1 MSHLEGSECI
11 EALIPFVK
19 SFAFTWFN
27 LQAAKRRYQKQHET
41 PMPIEMERVMKEDFM
56 NQRYADK
63 IKWTVRI
70 LAKLRKDIKRECR
83 GDLVKTITEGNIQSP
98 CIISNADTKNK
109 MRRIDCLRQAD
120 KVWRLDVVM
129 VVLFRGIPLESTDGE
144 RLSKCKECK
153 NPALCINPYH
163 VVIHVKEL
171 EVYLVNFINNTQS
184 SPANIIPSVFSTSE
198 LQHMANSS
206 ISEGGSTKEVLGADY
221 LGSMLKM
228 ETDDY
233 NETQPIST
241 AQQPDLL
248 KMCRNRKPS
257 LSGSPRTAKRRRTL
271 NNTCSAD
278 ESDSHDVNDG
288 PVSTYDV
295 YEPKTNT
302 DSSSSTCRISST
314 NDSNTYSNFQQQ
326 DDINTLPK
334 SIIESNKIEPSTPR
348 PPFSQ
353 IGIHNH
359 VSLNLHFNNQQQQ
372 HQQHQ
377 QPQQQQQQQS
387 QKPLSSSSTT
397 SQQTSDS
404 KLISERFI
412 ESLVQRFNN
421 TQQHQRTTSSHPHT
435 IEYFHQDS
443 QTERTSNSPKTPSSS
458 SSSSNKLFP
467 KPLTTTAIN
476 ILSSRERPITTTTTT
491 TSSSSSNYD
500 TSYVQSQTN
509 EFKDNKTNSNN
520 DNNVVRLSS
529 AADRVLPAFH
539 TFAELKSYLQTIGL
553 DVELVPAS
561 NTTTTTTTTTNIHQ
575 QSRNVDP
582 IQQRLS
588 TNEQQY
594 QIHSNTV
601 NISQTPP
608 QPQIVMLPN
617 NINNRNSLND
627 DGKCNRSTSIS
638 VPPNILAE
646 KLLEYTSNTS
656 SVRHSNLSSRPSP
669 LSSQQQQQQ
678 QQRRSPSKP
687 PIVSDIANLLSVS
700 NNNNNNNSKDQPI
713 VQQVTR
719 QTLLPP
725 PPPPPP
731 PSSSTPTTTV
741 YHRITSADKVSTM
754 VKRDLIHDDVH
765 LHDREV
771 EEYMNMT
778 PTGRTSKQ
786 RKTNSQTINDSTT
799 KSIVLESG
807 SASNSNDSN
816 VSSTSSSS
824 SSINNSTNINNN
836 NNNHNHTNNI
846 NTNNNNNNNNNNN
859 IGLTNS
865 INKTKNNS
873 TMSNQDSR
881 NICDLLLM
889 LYEQERTRSTQL
901 QKQIEQVSR
910 QQRSRNSSGQSHSSE
925 SQTGLETPQGTNNGN
940 TNSSRMLSPAAWIS
954 TTGKE
959 KTLVHIQQNHHQT
972 LKFDSSTSINGSP
985 PESQDCSP
993 PDPNKSGLSPTKVV
1007 QFSQSIGSAQNLIP
1021 RPVPMLA
1028 TNDGLVRHTSSSSS
1042 SHTATPTGSTS
1053 SSNNGVLYTPGNRI
1067 FQSPLGQAFAALS
1080 PALSPFLS
1088 PSTSRAGTPS
1098 ELMIIPA
1105 DLLNVLNSR
1114 IWSEDELLQAFVNHL
1129 DSGAGSGRRSRV
1141 NNEEPKQQGKPT
1153 SVTNNNN
1160 NNNNNNNGN
1169 GKTKS
1174 IEK

>member
-19 SFAFTWFN
+19 AFSFTWFN

-41 PMPIEMERVMKEDFM
+41 PMPVEMERVMKEDFM

-171 EVYLVNFINNTQS
+171 EVYLVNFINNAQS

-198 LQHMANSS
+198 LQHMATSS

-233 NETQPIST
+233 ADPQPVSGT
-241 AQQPDLL
+241 QQPDLL

-257 LSGSPRTAKRRRTL
+257 LSGSSRTAKRRRTV

-278 ESDSHDVNDG
+278 ESDSHDVNEG
-288 PVSTYDV
+288 SVPSYDV
-295 YEPKTNT
+295 YESKM
-302 DSSSSTCRISST
+302 SSANNSEPSTCRISST
-314 NDSNTYSNFQQQ
+314 NDSNAYTNFQQQ
-326 DDINTLPK
+326 DDINILPK
-334 SIIESNKIEPSTPR
+334 SVIEQSKIEPATPR

-359 VSLNLHFNNQQQQ
+359 VSLNLHFNNQQQ
-372 HQQHQ
+372 HQQQRQ
-377 QPQQQQQQQS
+377 QQHQQQQQQP
-387 QKPLSSSSTT
+387 KALSTT
-397 SQQTSDS
+397 NQQTSDS
-404 KLISERFI
+404 KIISESFI
-412 ESLVQRFNN
+412 ESLVQRFND
-421 TQQHQRTTSSHPHT
+421 TQQHQRTSSHPHT
-435 IEYFHQDS
+435 IEYFHQDP
-443 QTERTSNSPKTPSSS
+443 QPERTSNSQKTPS
-458 SSSSNKLFP
+458 KLFP

-476 ILSSRERPITTTTTT
+476 ILSSRERPITT
-491 TSSSSSNYD
+491 SSTYD
-500 TSYVQSQTN
+500 TSFVHPQAN

-520 DNNVVRLSS
+520 DNNNNTMRLSS

-561 NTTTTTTTTTNIHQ
+561 NTTTIPPATSTNIHQ
-575 QSRNVDP
+575 QTRNVDP
-582 IQQRLS
+582 VQQRLS

-594 QIHSNTV
+594 QVRSNTV
-601 NISQTPP
+601 NIAQTPQ
-608 QPQIVMLPN
+608 QPQIVMLSN
-617 NINNRNSLND
+617 NVNNRNSLND

-646 KLLEYTSNTS
+646 KLLEYASST
-656 SVRHSNLSSRPSP
+656 SVRHSNSLSRPSNLP
-669 LSSQQQQQQ
+669 S
-678 QQRRSPSKP
+678 QQRRSPTKP

-700 NNNNNNNSKDQPI
+700 NNINNHKDQPI

-731 PSSSTPTTTV
+731 PPSSAPTTAV
-741 YHRITSADKVSTM
+741 YHRLTSADKVSTM

-771 EEYMNMT
+771 EEYMNMAA
-778 PTGRTSKQ
+778 TGRTSKP
-786 RKTNSQTINDSTT
+786 RKTTSQTINNSTT

-824 SSINNSTNINNN
+824 SINNS
-836 NNNHNHTNNI
+836 
-846 NTNNNNNNNNNNN
+846 TNNNNNNNNV
-859 IGLTNS
+859 GLTNS

-873 TMSNQDSR
+873 TISSQDSR
-881 NICDLLLM
+881 NICDLLLL

-925 SQTGLETPQGTNNGN
+925 SQTGLETPQGPGNG
-940 TNSSRMLSPAAWIS
+940 TTSSSRMLSPATWIS
-954 TTGKE
+954 TTGKD
-959 KTLVHIQQNHHQT
+959 KTSAHIQQNHQT

-1028 TNDGLVRHTSSSSS
+1028 TNDGLVRHTSSTSS
-1042 SHTATPTGSTS
+1042 SHAATPTGSTS

-1098 ELMIIPA
+1098 ELVIIPA

-1129 DSGAGSGRRSRV
+1129 DSGGSGRRSRV
-1141 NNEEPKQQGKPT
+1141 NNEEPRQQGKPT
-1153 SVTNNNN
+1153 NIGNNNN
-1160 NNNNNNNGN
+1160 NNNNNNNG
-1169 GKTKS
+1169 KTKS

>member
-19 SFAFTWFN
+19 AFSFTWFN

-41 PMPIEMERVMKEDFM
+41 PMPVEMERVMKEDFM

-171 EVYLVNFINNTQS
+171 EVYLVNFINNAQS

-198 LQHMANSS
+198 LQHMATSS

-233 NETQPIST
+233 ADPQPVSGT
-241 AQQPDLL
+241 QQPDLL

-257 LSGSPRTAKRRRTL
+257 LSGSSRTAKRRRTV

-278 ESDSHDVNDG
+278 ESDSHDVNEG
-288 PVSTYDV
+288 SVPSYDV
-295 YEPKTNT
+295 YESKM
-302 DSSSSTCRISST
+302 SSANNSEPSTCRISST
-314 NDSNTYSNFQQQ
+314 NDSNAYTNFQQQ
-326 DDINTLPK
+326 DDINILPK
-334 SIIESNKIEPSTPR
+334 SVIEQSKIEPATPR

-359 VSLNLHFNNQQQQ
+359 VSLNLHFNNQQQ
-372 HQQHQ
+372 HQQQRQ
-377 QPQQQQQQQS
+377 QQHQQQQQQP
-387 QKPLSSSSTT
+387 KALSTT
-397 SQQTSDS
+397 NQQTSDS
-404 KLISERFI
+404 KIISESFI
-412 ESLVQRFNN
+412 ESLVQRFND
-421 TQQHQRTTSSHPHT
+421 TQQHQRTSSHPHT
-435 IEYFHQDS
+435 IEYFHQDP
-443 QTERTSNSPKTPSSS
+443 QPERTSNSQKTPS
-458 SSSSNKLFP
+458 KLFP

-476 ILSSRERPITTTTTT
+476 ILSSRERPITT
-491 TSSSSSNYD
+491 SSTYD
-500 TSYVQSQTN
+500 TSFVHPQAN

-520 DNNVVRLSS
+520 DNNNNTMRLSS

-561 NTTTTTTTTTNIHQ
+561 NTTTIPPATSTNIHQ
-575 QSRNVDP
+575 QTRNVDP
-582 IQQRLS
+582 VQQRLS

-594 QIHSNTV
+594 QVRSNTV
-601 NISQTPP
+601 NIAQTPQ
-608 QPQIVMLPN
+608 QPQIVMLSN
-617 NINNRNSLND
+617 NVNNRNSLND

-646 KLLEYTSNTS
+646 KLLEYASST
-656 SVRHSNLSSRPSP
+656 SVRHSNSLSRPSNLP
-669 LSSQQQQQQ
+669 S
-678 QQRRSPSKP
+678 QQRRSPTKP

-700 NNNNNNNSKDQPI
+700 NNINNHKDQPI

-731 PSSSTPTTTV
+731 PPSSAPTTAV
-741 YHRITSADKVSTM
+741 YHRLTSADKVSTM

-771 EEYMNMT
+771 EEYMNMAA
-778 PTGRTSKQ
+778 TGRTSKP
-786 RKTNSQTINDSTT
+786 RKTTSQTINNSTT

-824 SSINNSTNINNN
+824 SINNS
-836 NNNHNHTNNI
+836 
-846 NTNNNNNNNNNNN
+846 TNNNNNNNNV
-859 IGLTNS
+859 GLTNS

-873 TMSNQDSR
+873 TISSQDSR
-881 NICDLLLM
+881 NICDLLLL

-901 QKQIEQVSR
+901 QKQIEQ
-910 QQRSRNSSGQSHSSE
+910 
-925 SQTGLETPQGTNNGN
+925 
-940 TNSSRMLSPAAWIS
+940 
-954 TTGKE
+954 
-959 KTLVHIQQNHHQT
+959 
-972 LKFDSSTSINGSP
+972 
-985 PESQDCSP
+985 CSP

-1028 TNDGLVRHTSSSSS
+1028 TNDGLVRHTSSTSS
-1042 SHTATPTGSTS
+1042 SHAATPTGSTS

-1098 ELMIIPA
+1098 ELVIIPA

-1129 DSGAGSGRRSRV
+1129 DSGDARKYWFLSTVFSTSQMGEISFSNMLIEFILFLSQIGSGRRSRV
-1141 NNEEPKQQGKPT
+1141 NNEEPRQQGKPT
-1153 SVTNNNN
+1153 NIGNNNN
-1160 NNNNNNNGN
+1160 NNNNNNNG
-1169 GKTKS
+1169 KTKS

>member
-171 EVYLVNFINNTQS
+171 EVYLVNFINNAQS

-233 NETQPIST
+233 SEAQPIAT

-278 ESDSHDVNDG
+278 ESDSHDVSDG
-288 PVSTYDV
+288 PVPTYDV
-295 YEPKTNT
+295 YDTKRQPSTNT
-302 DSSSSTCRISST
+302 EPSTSSSTCRIPST

-372 HQQHQ
+372 QQQ
-377 QPQQQQQQQS
+377 QPQTQS
-387 QKPLSSSSTT
+387 QKPLPSSTT

-404 KLISERFI
+404 KLLSERFI

-421 TQQHQRTTSSHPHT
+421 TQQHQRTSSHPHT
-435 IEYFHQDS
+435 IEYFHQDP
-443 QTERTSNSPKTPSSS
+443 QTERTSNSPKTSST
-458 SSSSNKLFP
+458 KLFP

-476 ILSSRERPITTTTTT
+476 ILSSRERPITTTTT
-491 TSSSSSNYD
+491 SSNYD
-500 TSYVQSQTN
+500 TTSYIQSQTN

-520 DNNVVRLSS
+520 DNNVIRLSS

-539 TFAELKSYLQTIGL
+539 TFAELKKYLQTIGL

-561 NTTTTTTTTTNIHQ
+561 NTTTATTTTTSTATTTTTNVHQ
-575 QSRNVDP
+575 QPRNIDP
-582 IQQRLS
+582 VQQRLS

-594 QIHSNTV
+594 QIRSNTI
-601 NISQTPP
+601 NISQAPQ

-617 NINNRNSLND
+617 NISNRSSIHD

-638 VPPNILAE
+638 VPPNVLTE
-646 KLLEYTSNTS
+646 KLLEYASTTS
-656 SVRHSNLSSRPSP
+656 SVRHSNLPSHTSALP
-669 LSSQQQQQQ
+669 SQQQQ

-700 NNNNNNNSKDQPI
+700 NNNPKDQPI

-731 PSSSTPTTTV
+731 TSTPTTTV

-771 EEYMNMT
+771 EEYMNMAT
-778 PTGRTSKQ
+778 TGRTSKQ
-786 RKTNSQTINDSTT
+786 RKTTSQTINDSTT

-824 SSINNSTNINNN
+824 SSINNSTN
-836 NNNHNHTNNI
+836 NNNH
-846 NTNNNNNNNNNNN
+846 NNNNNNNNV
-859 IGLTNS
+859 GLTNS

-873 TMSNQDSR
+873 TMSTQESR
-881 NICDLLLM
+881 NLCDLLLM

-901 QKQIEQVSR
+901 QKQIEQASR

-925 SQTGLETPQGTNNGN
+925 SQTGLETPQGSNNGN

-959 KTLVHIQQNHHQT
+959 KPSVHIQQNHHQT

-1129 DSGAGSGRRSRV
+1129 DSGVGSGRRSRV

-1153 SVTNNNN
+1153 SIT
-1160 NNNNNNNGN
+1160 NNNNNNGN